1 MVFAI
6 FSFLVAVFLPGSIV
20 FGMLEASGKIKS
32 FDLSFF
38 IIFSFVMS
46 CCINFVL
53 IYMLVGVGIYIK
65 SVIITIFAGEILAFL
80 YLFRRRIITP
90 LNLPQILRNGT
101 RVEKILFLISIVMAL
116 YFLNYC
122 FKADIFWAWDAV
134 VSWDRWGSEWARGQF
149 VLNEGGYSQLYPML
163 LSLGYVA
170 SGQIS
175 SFQGVGVAIYW
186 YFMFVGAVASLFLLK
201 DSEIFGENF
210 SNANFFG
217 IAMCAM
223 IYFVFF
229 RWSGEFYVGYVDMP
243 VAMMILISALL
254 LIKAKA
260 VLSAESAGN
269 FAESSKNIADS
280 ATRAKFAESG
290 AFLILLV
297 GSFAAGISAEIKQSG
312 LFWCGIYTIALI
324 IFFRKIGAKAL
335 FINFAI
341 MFIFLAPW
349 VIIALYKKLIL
360 KVAATNIE
368 YTWHRIYLGKG
379 YLERFGDAI
388 SHYKKFAQLF
398 FACIL
403 ALGIKNR
410 IFAFLASA
418 GIVYFVFWGTH
429 LSYDLRNL
437 QGAMP
442 LMMIA
447 LGGIVIYYFE
457 AILRILPF
465 LYKRVGAIFVIFVAC
480 GLIVAH
486 FTEERTL
493 KNEHKRKMKLGG
505 EATNVLVL
513 NAYKNFGNKTLLTS
527 NQLIAYVPAFERK
540 YYKLYHFGEHI
551 KDGHFEADAT
561 ALKAKE
567 GSFYILLPNKEYL
580 RYEAFLKDAKYIG
593 KSEQYTMVEF

>member
-6 FSFLVAVFLPGSIV
+6 LSFLVAVFLPGSIV
-20 FGMLEASGKIKS
+20 YGTLEARGKILEANFS
-32 FDLSFF
+32 LSFF
-38 IIFSFVMS
+38 IIFSFVIS
-46 CCINFVL
+46 CCVNFVL
-53 IYMLVGVGIYIK
+53 IYALVGIGVYTKPI
-65 SVIITIFAGEILAFL
+65 VIAIFICEILAFL
-80 YLFRRRIITP
+80 YLFRRRILIP
-90 LNLPQILRNGT
+90 LNLPQILQNST
-101 RVEKILFLISIVMAL
+101 RMEKILFLISILMAL

-134 VSWDRWGSEWARGQF
+134 VSWDRWGSEWASGKF

-186 YFMFVGAVASLFLLK
+186 YFMFVAAVASLFLLK
-201 DSEIFGENF
+201 DNENF
-210 SNANFFG
+210 GTKFSNTNFFG
-217 IAMCAM
+217 IAVCAM
-223 IYFVFF
+223 IYMVFF

-254 LIKAKA
+254 LIKAKVTIEKA
-260 VLSAESAGN
+260 LDSAN
-269 FAESSKNIADS
+269 LMKNTESS
-280 ATRAKFAESG
+280 
-290 AFLILLV
+290 AFLILLL

-312 LFWCGIYTIALI
+312 LFWCGIYVIALI
-324 IFFRKIGAKAL
+324 IFFRKIGAKKL
-335 FINFAI
+335 FINFI
-341 MFIFLAPW
+341 VMFIFLAPW
-349 VIIALYKKLIL
+349 AIIALYKKLIL

-368 YTWHRIYLGKG
+368 YTWHLIYLGKG
-379 YLERFGDAI
+379 YLERFSDAI

-398 FACIL
+398 FACLL

-410 IFAFLASA
+410 IFAFLAIA
-418 GIVYFVFWGTH
+418 GIAYFVFWGTH

-447 LGGIVIYYFE
+447 LSGIVIYYFE
-457 AILRILPF
+457 VILRILPL
-465 LYKRVGAIFVIFVAC
+465 LYKRIGAIFVIFIIC
-480 GLIVAH
+480 GLIVAY
-486 FTEERTL
+486 FTQERTL

-505 EATNVLVL
+505 EATNTLVL
-513 NAYKNFGNKTLLTS
+513 NAYKNYGEKILLTS

-551 KDGHFEADAT
+551 KDGQFESDAL

-567 GSFYILLPNKEYL
+567 GSFYILLPNKEYV
-580 RYEAFLKDAKYIG
+580 RYETFLKDAKYIG
-593 KSEQYTMVEF
+593 ASEQYTMVEF